1 MSIYKTVCCLLNL
14 KLWKGMVIFMLK
26 QIYVSTDIFKKFPQA
41 KKDYNAFVYKMNR
54 NKINVHQLDIKNDL
68 DNSNIFMD
76 ILKGLLNDSLVITT
90 RLNIVNMEEKNIF
103 CVGFGED
110 YRGKIPYIIA
120 DLYVTYNYMRLI
132 YARYTH
138 TPFVV
143 ANTNRLLL
151 REIQLEDVKDLCKL
165 YDTLSDCPYLEPL
178 YSYEKE
184 LEFTKNYIKNMYAF
198 YQYGLWLVYEKSTQE
213 LIGRVGI
220 ENRQIDGILRQELGY
235 VIGKNYQHKGYA
247 YEAAK
252 AVIKYAKEELFLEEL
267 FICVQKDN
275 IPSVGLAEKLGF
287 TPYGEAQEF
296 ILYHSF
302 ICSTGNEE
310 NSHIYMDI

>member
-1 MSIYKTVCCLLNL
+1 
-14 KLWKGMVIFMLK
+14 MVIFMLK
-26 QIYVSTDIFKKFPQA
+26 QIYILTDIFKKFPQTE
-41 KKDYNAFVYKMNR
+41 KDYDNFVYKMNS
-54 NKINVHQLDIKNDL
+54 NKINVQQLDIKNSL
-68 DNSNIFMD
+68 DNCGIFMNV
-76 ILKGLLNDSLVITT
+76 LKELSNDSLVITT
-90 RLNIVNMEEKNIF
+90 RLNVVNIEKKNIF

-110 YRGKIPYIIA
+110 YSGKLPYVIT

-138 TPFVV
+138 TSFVV

-151 REIQLEDVKDLCKL
+151 REIQLGDVKDLCKL

-184 LEFTKNYIKNMYAF
+184 LEFTKNYIKNMYGF

-252 AVIKYAKEELFLEEL
+252 AVLKYAKEELFLDEL

-275 IPSVGLAEKLGF
+275 IASIGLAKKLGF

-296 ILYHSF
+296 ILYHHF
-302 ICSTGNEE
+302 ITEKT
-310 NSHIYMDI
+310 HIG

>member
-1 MSIYKTVCCLLNL
+1 
-14 KLWKGMVIFMLK
+14 MLK
-26 QIYVSTDIFKKFPQA
+26 QIYVSMDIFKKFPQI
-41 KKDYNAFVYKMNR
+41 KKDYDNFVCRMND
-54 NKINVHQLDIKNDL
+54 NKIDVQQLDIKNSC
-68 DNSNIFMD
+68 DNCSIFMD
-76 ILKGLLNDSLVITT
+76 ILRGLKNDSLVLTT
-90 RLNIVNMEEKNIF
+90 KLNAINIEENNIF

-110 YRGKIPYIIA
+110 YSGKLPYIIT

-151 REIQLEDVKDLCKL
+151 REIQLCDVKDLCKL

-184 LEFTKNYIKNMYAF
+184 LEFTKNYICNMYGF
-198 YQYGLWLVYEKSTQE
+198 YQYGLWLVYEKSTQK

-220 ENRQIDGILRQELGY
+220 ENREIDGILRQELGY

-252 AVIKYAKEELFLEEL
+252 AVLKYAKEELFLDEM

-275 IPSVGLAEKLGF
+275 IPSIGLAKKLGF
-287 TPYGEAQEF
+287 TLYGEAQEF
-296 ILYHSF
+296 VLYHYCIPMS
-302 ICSTGNEE
+302 NEE
-310 NSHIYMDI
+310 NSHIHMDI